1 MKKNI
6 ALVLSSGGARGMAH
20 IGIIEELEKHG
31 YKITSIA
38 GSSMGALIGG
48 IYAAGQ
54 LPVLKKWLCSL
65 DKKRVFDLV
74 DFTFSSKGLI
84 KGDRIMKKLRN
95 MIPDQNIEDLK
106 IPFCAV
112 ATDIVN
118 SKEIVFNS
126 GSLYSAI
133 RASIS
138 IPTVFVPFNYNGKQL
153 VDGGVVN
160 PIPINRVKR
169 KRNDILVVSNVNAN
183 IQHEKILTV
192 ANPDYLGYFKLIKKS
207 ISLMIQQISILTI
220 EKHPPDILINVSRDS
235 LETFVFY
242 KAAEIIKVGE
252 RAAQKVLKECL
263 VKIK

>member
-38 GSSMGALIGG
+38 GTSMGALVGG

-65 DKKRVFDLV
+65 DKKGVFDLV
-74 DFTFSSKGLI
+74 DFNFSSKGLI
-84 KGDRIMKKLRN
+84 KGDRIMKKLKKI
-95 MIPDQNIEDLK
+95 IPDQNIEDLK

-118 SKEIVFNS
+118 SKEIVFDK
-126 GSLYSAI
+126 GSLLDAI

-138 IPTVFVPFNYNGKQL
+138 IPTVFVPFIKDGLQI
-153 VDGGVVN
+153 VDGGVLN

-169 KRNDILVVSNVNAN
+169 KKNDLLVVSNVNARIPCN
-183 IQHEKILTV
+183 EKSNVLKT
-192 ANPDYLGYFKLIKKS
+192 DYLGYFRLIKKS
-207 ISLMIQQISILTI
+207 TSLMIYQISVLTL
-220 EKHPPDILINVSRDS
+220 EKYPPDILINVSRDS
-235 LETFVFY
+235 METYVFY
-242 KAAEIIKVGE
+242 KAAEIISVGE
-252 RAAQKVLKECL
+252 QAAKNELDKL
-263 VKIK
+263 A

>member
-31 YKITSIA
+31 YTITSIS
-38 GSSMGALIGG
+38 GSSMGALVGG
-48 IYAAGQ
+48 IYATGQ
-54 LPVLKKWLCSL
+54 LPVLKEWLCSL
-65 DKKRVFDLV
+65 DKKGVFDLI

-84 KGDRIMKKLRN
+84 KGDRIMKKLQK
-95 MIPDQNIEDLK
+95 MIPDQNIEDLR

-118 SKEIVFNS
+118 CKEMIFSS
-126 GSLYSAI
+126 GSLHDAI

-153 VDGGVVN
+153 VDGGVLN

-169 KRNDILVVSNVNAN
+169 RRNDLLVVSNVNAR
-183 IQHEKILTV
+183 IPCKEILSEV
-192 ANPDYLGYFKLIKKS
+192 KPDLGYFRLIKKS
-207 ISLMIQQISILTI
+207 ISLMISQVSVLTI
-220 EKHPPDILINVSRDS
+220 EKYPPDILISVSRDS
-235 LETFVFY
+235 LDTFVFY
-242 KAAEIIKVGE
+242 KATEIIEVGKK
-252 RAAQKVLKECL
+252 AARKALKGL
-263 VKIK
+263 

>member
-20 IGIIEELEKHG
+20 IGIIEELEKQG
-31 YKITSIA
+31 YKITSVA
-38 GSSMGALIGG
+38 GTSMGALVGG

-65 DKKRVFDLV
+65 DKKGVFDLI
-74 DFTFSSKGLI
+74 DFNFNSKGLI
-84 KGDRIMKKLRN
+84 KGHRIMRKLRKI
-95 MIPDQNIEDLK
+95 IPDQNIEDLK

-118 SKEIVFNS
+118 GKEIVFNE
-126 GSLYSAI
+126 GNLFDAI

-138 IPTVFVPFNYNGKQL
+138 IPTVFVPFIKDGLQI
-153 VDGGVVN
+153 VDGGVLN

-169 KRNDILVVSNVNAN
+169 KKNDLLVVSNVNAR
-183 IQHEKILTV
+183 IPGKEVFPVSKS
-192 ANPDYLGYFKLIKKS
+192 DYLGYFRLIKKTT
-207 ISLMIQQISILTI
+207 SLMINQISILTI

-235 LETFVFY
+235 LDTFVFY

-252 RAAQKVLKECL
+252 EAAKKVLDDL
-263 VKIK
+263 

>member
-31 YKITSIA
+31 YKISSIA
-38 GSSMGALIGG
+38 GSSMGAMVGG

-65 DKKRVFDLV
+65 DKKQVFDLV

-84 KGDRIMKKLRN
+84 KGDRIMKKLKK

-118 SKEIVFNS
+118 GKEIVFNS
-126 GSLYSAI
+126 GSLYDAI

-138 IPTVFVPFNYNGKQL
+138 IPTFFVPFINNGKQL

-169 KRNDILVVSNVNAN
+169 KRNDILVISNVNAN
-183 IQHEKILTV
+183 IQHEKILPV
-192 ANPDYLGYFKLIKKS
+192 SNPDYFGYFKLIKKS
-207 ISLMIQQISILTI
+207 ISLMINQISILTI
-220 EKHPPDILINVSRDS
+220 EKYPPDILINVSRDS
-235 LETFVFY
+235 HETFVFY

-252 RAAQKVLKECL
+252 QAARKVLNNDKS
-263 VKIK
+263 